1 MAKRKSDYKIKA
13 RKRTENSY
21 QVRLT
26 VEIDGVSQRKS
37 ISGKTKEDAELK
49 ARNYIEELKK
59 GICLTSEDITVEK
72 WIEKYLK
79 ECCLPRVSPNTLKM
93 YKEVY
98 ERYIIPSCIS
108 KIKLKKLRREDVQR
122 FINELKLTQKKNGGY
137 ISSKTTKH
145 AHGLLRASLKE
156 AVLRNM
162 VIRNVALDISLPRE
176 ENKKDKVLPSQ
187 EYKEWLT
194 YTKEDRYF
202 FIEFLMFTG
211 VRVSELC
218 GLKWRRH

>member
-1 MAKRKSDYKIKA
+1 MANIKSDYKINI

-21 QVRLT
+21 QARFT
-26 VEIDGVSQRKS
+26 IEINGESQRKS
-37 ISGKTKEDAELK
+37 ISGTTKRDAEIK
-49 ARNYIEELKK
+49 ALNYIEDLKK

-122 FINELKLTQKKNGGY
+122 FINELKLTPKKKGGY

-162 VIRNVALDISLPRE
+162 FLQNVALDISLPRE
-176 ENKKDKVLPSQ
+176 ENKKDKA
-187 EYKEWLT
+187 EK
-194 YTKEDRYF
+194 
-202 FIEFLMFTG
+202 
-211 VRVSELC
+211 
-218 GLKWRRH
+218 